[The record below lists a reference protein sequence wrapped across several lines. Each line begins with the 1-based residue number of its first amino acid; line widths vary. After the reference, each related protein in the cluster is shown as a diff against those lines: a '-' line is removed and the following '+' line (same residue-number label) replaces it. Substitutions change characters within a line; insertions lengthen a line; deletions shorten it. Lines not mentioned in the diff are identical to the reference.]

1 MQINNYIFFSIAGLI
16 DLILLMIIFFSKKS
30 YDLFENKIYKALMIL
45 AFFGIINEIVMV
57 FCVPFIESFSILKE
71 IVAKAFLLITEGW
84 IFLLCLYTGVVINRM
99 NEKKE
104 KYASLEIKL
113 LSSIYAFCALITVI
127 LPIEYKYNATGDS
140 WLYTY
145 GPSTK
150 MVFVTSIIYISII
163 ILYILRNRKY
173 FKSKKFIPAYIY
185 VLLSVIVS
193 LVQQVDPNALLISF
207 VETLVVLI
215 MYFTIENP
223 DMKMLDEVH
232 RAKEITDNAN
242 EEKAMFLYNMTNEI
256 RNITKD
262 IDHSADAILN
272 ETDNKKINIENINDD
287 ARDIKASAARFTT
300 MTNEILDVS
309 SIDSANIKI
318 YNDKYNIKLIIK
330 ELVQIYKSKAEKK
343 GLQFRTTIAS
353 DLPEYLYGD
362 SVGVKT
368 VLTTILNNSIKFT
381 ENGYVEFTV
390 NAIMK
395 NNIARLI
402 ISVEDSGIG
411 MKADELDKIF
421 NKKEEDNESTNLNS
435 NLNNAKKLITLMG
448 GTIIPS
454 SIYGKGTIIKV
465 VLDQKVGETT
475 DNLDKYE
482 KILDKKK
489 ILLVD
494 DNESSIKII
503 TKLLK
508 DSNIILDSVSTGKEC
523 LDKIRN
529 KEKYDLILLDEK
541 MKPLDGITVLKKLKE
556 IRNFN
561 TNVILLTRNSEYE
574 YNEEYLM
581 YGFKDYLIKP
591 VDKDKLLE
599 KIRKYS
605 K

>member
-1 MQINNYIFFSIAGLI
+1 MGSGIFFPLCALP
-16 DLILLMIIFFSKKS
+16 IIIIIIISFNTKKHIQNS
-30 YDLFENKIYKALMIL
+30 ETKIY
-45 AFFGIINEIVMV
+45 NY
-57 FCVPFIESFSILKE
+57 
-71 IVAKAFLLITEGW
+71 LITTNLIGLVIE
-84 IFLLCLYTGVVINRM
+84 LLCSTACRYYTVYPLISFFVL
-99 NEKKE
+99 KT
-104 KYASLEIKL
+104 YL
-113 LSSIYAFCALITVI
+113 IYLIGWT
-127 LPIEYKYNATGDS
+127 AT
-140 WLYTY
+140 
-145 GPSTK
+145 
-150 MVFVTSIIYISII
+150 F
-163 ILYILRNRKY
+163 
-173 FKSKKFIPAYIY
+173 AIY
-185 VLLSVIVS
+185 VLRITLTKWKNIYKNIHWSILIILFIIIYS
-193 LVQQVDPNALLISF
+193 LPIDVVASNNYEVFYTTGVGVNFSYLISGVYVIEIF
-207 VETLVVLI
+207 IILISNIKKLKDKKYLPVFIFFIIGTAAILIQRINPQILLLTYSQTVICLI

-256 RNITKD
+256 RDITKD

-272 ETDNKKINIENINDD
+272 ETDNKKINIENVNDN

-494 DNESSIKII
+494 DNESSIKMI

-574 YNEEYLM
+574 YNEEYLI
-581 YGFKDYLIKP
+581 YGFKD
-591 VDKDKLLE
+591 
-599 KIRKYS
+599 
-605 K
+605 